1 MSTQT
6 HAAHVGDRELGD
18 HLAKSAAALLAGAT
32 FGGPDATH
40 AVNLAVVKALLAMYW
55 EMRYQRPA
63 QPQVNHWPA
72 ARING
77 WVVNT
82 HEARTW
88 ASEPGA

>member
-1 MSTQT
+1 
-6 HAAHVGDRELGD
+6 
-18 HLAKSAAALLAGAT
+18 
-32 FGGPDATH
+32 
-40 AVNLAVVKALLAMYW
+40 VNLAVGKALLAMYW